1 MYECPLN
8 ELDTHYEFDAD
19 NEELYWE
26 PSNREDKLKTQL
38 QKLQEGADV
47 SKDSLE

>member
-26 PSNREDKLKTQL
+26 PSNREDELKTQL
-38 QKLQEGADV
+38 QKLREGAA
-47 SKDSLE
+47 KDSLE